1 MIQILKASAGSGKT
15 FNLAKEY
22 IELLMR
28 SGDPY
33 AYRHILAVTFT
44 NKATDEM
51 KQRIL
56 DELDC
61 LASSPEKSKYMDG
74 IRESTGKTEEWV
86 SRMAEKLLGNI
97 LNDYSSFR
105 SAPLTGSSSGH

>member
-1 MIQILKASAGSGKT
+1 
-15 FNLAKEY
+15 
-22 IELLMR
+22 MR

-74 IRESTGKTEEWV
+74 IRESTGKLRNGYPGW
-86 SRMAEKLLGNI
+86 RKKLLGNI

>member
-1 MIQILKASAGSGKT
+1 
-15 FNLAKEY
+15 
-22 IELLMR
+22 MR

-61 LASSPEKSKYMDG
+61 LSSSPESPN
-74 IRESTGKTEEWV
+74 TWTV
-86 SRMAEKLLGNI
+86 SEKVPEKLRNGYPGWRKN
-97 LNDYSSFR
+97 SS
-105 SAPLTGSSSGH
+105 ATY